1 MQKSFSVGNKH
12 PGLIYRIIPGAYL
25 LLAFLYLAI
34 AVRPAFYAH
43 HAQPSFLLARDYL
56 AGFFERPGD
65 FSDLMA
71 NLVMQSFYSWLLGP
85 VVFMAV
91 ALAVAWLAF
100 ELVNTVHMTR
110 LNRVWALVPM
120 TLTLVMANNYNLPFS
135 VITAVLIVLL
145 ISLFAARKGN
155 TPTGMLLIY
164 TGGAALVYYLCGSG
178 YLLLFSLITLLL
190 SLRFRWWISLS
201 VISFIVAFSILI
213 PRIAAA
219 RVFAIPPD
227 QMYFYYF
234 PPELYFMAYE
244 PTWVFYAWLLSVPLL
259 LIMARIM
266 AMLDAVRSRSLRK
279 TTGAGHA
286 RRIPGKNQKETSRGS
301 IPAPAVA
308 AGAIPAGAGAVMAW
322 IVLLTLAVFGHMTSF
337 RADAR
342 NIVASD
348 YHCHHGHTARAVMAA
363 TSVEEYSF
371 AANLNHNLAIAK
383 AGTLME
389 DFFNFLQIS
398 GTDALYPD
406 AEFSLEMSFIAA
418 DFYYD
423 LGYISEARHW
433 AHTALVYY
441 PYSPRALRLL
451 VKTHLVTGEYRAA
464 ERCLHMLERGLP
476 NRKFIKEYSPYVKDT
491 SLVLSRPEIMEKRS
505 FIPAGKELSPL
516 IEERLR
522 ELLEANEKNR
532 RAYEYLM
539 LYYLLDSQPE
549 RFLEM
554 YDGGDRFFTAPV
566 QIFEEAIL
574 MYGDRKGVSVE
585 GAYEI
590 SPTTVNRFE
599 QFKATL
605 RQYEGQ
611 RNMAR
616 NVLYWEMGDT
626 YMYYLQFVFPRIIK
640 PEIVYPEYEE
650 API

>member
-1 MQKSFSVGNKH
+1 MVNKY
-12 PGLIYRIIPGAYL
+12 PGIIDRIIPGAYL
-25 LLAFLYLAI
+25 LLAFLYLAT
-34 AVRPAFYAH
+34 VVSPAFYSH
-43 HAQPSFLLARDYL
+43 HSQPSFLLATDYL
-56 AGFFERPGD
+56 AGYFEHPGG
-65 FSDLMA
+65 FSELLA
-71 NLVMQSFYSWLLGP
+71 NLVMQSFYSWFLGP

-91 ALAVAWLAF
+91 ALAVAWLAL
-100 ELVNTVHMTR
+100 ELMNTVHPTR
-110 LNRVWALVPM
+110 LNRIWALVPL
-120 TLTLVMANNYNLPFS
+120 TLALVMANNYNLPFS
-135 VITAVLIVLL
+135 VITAVLMVLL
-145 ISLFAARKGN
+145 FSLFAARKGN
-155 TPTGMLLIY
+155 TPAGMLLIY
-164 TGGAALVYYLCGSG
+164 TAGAASVYYLCGSG
-178 YLLLFSLITLLL
+178 YLLLFSLIALLI
-190 SLRFRWWISLS
+190 SLKFRWWISLS
-201 VISFIVAFSILI
+201 LISFIAAFSIFV
-213 PRIAAA
+213 PWIAAD

-227 QMYFYYF
+227 QTYFFFF
-234 PPELYFMAYE
+234 PPKLYFMAYE
-244 PTWVFYAWLLSVPLL
+244 PNWVFYGWLLSVPFLL
-259 LIMARIM
+259 VMARIM
-266 AMLDAVRSRSLRK
+266 AVLDAVRSRSLRK

-286 RRIPGKNQKETSRGS
+286 RRVPGQNQEGTS
-301 IPAPAVA
+301 PELVTA
-308 AGAIPAGAGAVMAW
+308 PAGAPVAW
-322 IVLLTLAVFGHMTSF
+322 IVLIALAVFGHIASF

-348 YHCHHGHTARAVMAA
+348 YHCYHGHSTRAVRAA
-363 TSVEEYSF
+363 SSVEEYSF

-406 AEFSLEMSFIAA
+406 AEFSLEMAFIAA

-464 ERCLHMLERGLP
+464 ERCLHMLERGLT
-476 NRKFIKEYSPYVKDT
+476 NRKFIREYSPYVNDT
-491 SLVLSRPEIMEKRS
+491 SLVRSRPEIMEKRHC
-505 FIPAGKELSPL
+505 IPAGKELSPL
-516 IEERLR
+516 IEERLC

-549 RFLEM
+549 RFLEL
-554 YDGGDRFFTAPV
+554 YKDADRYFAAPV
-566 QIFEEAIL
+566 EIFEEAIL
-574 MYGDRKGVSVE
+574 MYGDRKGVE
-585 GAYEI
+585 EEETYEI
-590 SPTTVNRFE
+590 RPTTRNRFE

-605 RQYEGQ
+605 RKYEGQ

>member
-1 MQKSFSVGNKH
+1 MENKH
-12 PGLIYRIIPGAYL
+12 PGLIDKIIPGAYL

-34 AVRPAFYAH
+34 VVRPAFYSH
-43 HAQPSFLLARDYL
+43 HSQPSFLLAMDYL
-56 AGFFERPGD
+56 AGYFEHPGG
-65 FSDLMA
+65 FSELLA
-71 NLVMQSFYSWLLGP
+71 NLVMQSFYSWFLGP

-100 ELVNTVHMTR
+100 ELMNTVHRTR
-110 LNRVWALVPM
+110 LNRIWALVPL
-120 TLTLVMANNYNLPFS
+120 TLALVMADNYNLPFS

-145 ISLFAARKGN
+145 ISLFTARKGN
-155 TPTGMLLIY
+155 TPAAMLLVY
-164 TGGAALVYYLCGSG
+164 TAGAASVYYLCGSG
-178 YLLLFSLITLLL
+178 YLLLFSLIALLL
-190 SLRFRWWISLS
+190 SMKFRWWISLS
-201 VISFIVAFSILI
+201 LISFIVAFSIFV
-213 PRIAAA
+213 PWIAAA
-219 RVFAIPPD
+219 RIFAIPPD
-227 QMYFYYF
+227 QAYFYFF
-234 PPELYFMAYE
+234 PPKLYFMTYE
-244 PTWVFYAWLLSVPLL
+244 PTWIFYSWLVSVPLL

-266 AMLDAVRSRSLRK
+266 AVR
-279 TTGAGHA
+279 G
-286 RRIPGKNQKETSRGS
+286 
-301 IPAPAVA
+301 A
-308 AGAIPAGAGAVMAW
+308 AGAIPAGAGAGAAG
-322 IVLLTLAVFGHMTSF
+322 IVLIALAVFGHMTTY

-348 YHCHHGHTARAVMAA
+348 YHCHHGNTARAVRAA

-371 AANLNHNLAIAK
+371 SANLNHNLAIAK

-389 DFFNFLQIS
+389 NFFDFLQIS

-464 ERCLHMLERGLP
+464 ERCLHMLDRGLT
-476 NRKFIKEYSPYVKDT
+476 NRKFIREYSPYVNDT
-491 SLVLSRPEIMEKRS
+491 SLVRSRPEIMEKRRS
-505 FIPAGKELSPL
+505 IPAGKELSPL

-532 RAYEYLM
+532 RAHEYLM
-539 LYYLLDSQPE
+539 LYYLLDSQME
-549 RFLEM
+549 RFLEL
-554 YDGGDRFFTAPV
+554 YDGADRFFAMPV
-566 QIFEEAIL
+566 EIFEEAIL
-574 MYGDRKGVSVE
+574 MYGDRNGVDVE
-585 GAYEI
+585 EKYEI
-590 SPTTVNRFE
+590 RPTTKNRFE
-599 QFKATL
+599 HFKATL
-605 RQYEGQ
+605 QKYEGQ

-616 NVLYWEMGDT
+616 NVLYWEMGQT